1 MVPLT
6 LLTRGLQMA
15 SLSITGE
22 GVCGEDREKCCF
34 LCAPRA
40 VFLHPRIDFGLIL
53 LHNGPP
59 GESRS
64 VFREGLHNFAIIRFP
79 CFSMERL
86 DFLTR
91 SGLFHKGDIMKTLI
105 TMMIFVFALA
115 ISGCVTTQGGGA
127 SAPAAKSDSGSKSG
141 NMLTK
146 EDYERM
152 GIKEMGAK

>member
-1 MVPLT
+1 MV
-6 LLTRGLQMA
+6 

-22 GVCGEDREKCCF
+22 DACCEEGEKYCF
-34 LCAPRA
+34 LCAPMA
-40 VFLHPRIDFGLIL
+40 VFLRPRIDFGLIL

-79 CFSMERL
+79 CFSMERFN
-86 DFLTR
+86 FLTR
-91 SGLFHKGDIMKTLI
+91 SGLFHKGDFMKTLI

-115 ISGCVTTQGGGA
+115 ISGCVTTQGGGV
-127 SAPAAKSDSGSKSG
+127 SAPKSDSGTSSSSAKKG
-141 NMLTK
+141 GMLTK
-146 EDYERM
+146 EDYDRI

>member
-1 MVPLT
+1 MV
-6 LLTRGLQMA
+6 

-22 GVCGEDREKCCF
+22 NVCGEEGEKYCF
-34 LCAPRA
+34 LCALRA
-40 VFLHPRIDFGLIL
+40 VFLRPRIDFDLIL
-53 LHNGPP
+53 LHNDPLGKY
-59 GESRS
+59 RS

-79 CFSMERL
+79 RFSMERL

-91 SGLFHKGDIMKTLI
+91 SGLFHKGDFMKTLI

-115 ISGCVTTQGGGA
+115 ISGCVTTQGGGV
-127 SAPAAKSDSGSKSG
+127 SAPKSDSGTSSSSAKKG
-141 NMLTK
+141 GMLTK